1 MMEITISSAGEKS
14 AGGKQALHRR
24 KGFLRRMVRL
34 PLRDLLLGFEA
45 MCLLAVARLLLVILP
60 FARVMQVLGLK
71 PTVVD
76 AQTQPAMQDTAGRRF
91 ISVRHDD
98 QTLLRIGVA
107 LRRASHA
114 APFRAVCLQQAVAA
128 NLMLRRRRRGSEIHF
143 GVARDVGGAMSAHA
157 WTCSSGQVITGMGGM
172 MRHIP
177 VAIFTA

>member
-1 MMEITISSAGEKS
+1 MMEMTIRSKGDTST
-14 AGGKQALHRR
+14 GGKQALHRR
-24 KGFLRRMVRL
+24 DGLLRRMFRL
-34 PLRDLLLGFEA
+34 PLRDLLLGLEA
-45 MCLLAVARLLLVILP
+45 ICLLAIARLLLVILP

-71 PTVVD
+71 PTVVN
-76 AQTQPAMQDTAGRRF
+76 AQNQPAMQDPPGRRF

-98 QTLLRIGVA
+98 ETLLRIGVA

-143 GVARDVGGAMSAHA
+143 GVARDVDGAMSAHA
-157 WTCSSGQVITGMGGM
+157 WTCSSGQVITGMSGM